1 MVLNIDIMASLSF
14 LFLLLIG
21 ELMDFINFVKDVD
34 ALEFTNPKED
44 LHLEFKTA
52 SWKLPQNIWETV
64 SSFSNTDGG
73 LIVLGVD
80 EPKSHHY
87 RIVGVDQPDDV
98 IKELFNGNSNSMII
112 NKPVIQDSDVKITT
126 FKGKTLIQIKI
137 FPAQFSDKPITF
149 KDKTYM
155 RTDDGDR
162 FATHDQLKYLYA
174 ESQDQVDTR
183 LLENFDWDSD
193 LNLED
198 LADYR
203 KKLEKVEDS
212 DSISKSDH
220 ELLIDIGVLRRDRRS
235 SSKECKLTEGGLL
248 FFGKFMSIMD
258 RFPRFQ
264 LDYTRYAKDGDTDWV
279 DRVSAGD
286 MNYPEMNIYSF
297 YNLVLPKITS
307 NINDKYVQD
316 EDLTRGSYVADLRSA
331 AKEALVNCL
340 MHAYYDGTIAIQI
353 EDRPSYWKF
362 TNPGDMRVS
371 RGSFL
376 RGQKSEVRNSEIATL
391 FRRIG
396 ISEKRASGGPRILR
410 AASRNHLMEPEIEI
424 DATNKITRIRIWKI
438 DIQTKIDDEMIL
450 DPTEKFIIDY
460 AIQKAEFSFSQMFK
474 SMNDKFGSN
483 STVRKRL
490 NNLLDEKILI
500 SEGNGKS
507 TVYKL
512 EKTSEQEQVDKIMK
526 LKNMEEKL

>member
-1 MVLNIDIMASLSF
+1 
-14 LFLLLIG
+14 
-21 ELMDFINFVKDVD
+21 MDFINFVKDVD
-34 ALEFTNPKED
+34 AIEFTTPKES
-44 LHLEFKTA
+44 LHLEFKKA
-52 SWKLPQNIWETV
+52 SWKLPKSIWETI

-80 EPKSHHY
+80 EPIPHHY
-87 RIVGVDQPDDV
+87 KIVGVDQPDDV
-98 IKELFNGNSNSMII
+98 IKELFNDNSNSTVI
-112 NKPVIQDSDVKITT
+112 NKPVIQNSDVKITT
-126 FKGKTLIQIKI
+126 FKGKRLIQIKI
-137 FPAQFSDKPITF
+137 FPAQFSDKPINA
-149 KDKTYM
+149 KGKTYM
-155 RTDDGDR
+155 RTDDGAR
-162 FATHDQLKYLYA
+162 LATHDQLKYLYA

-198 LADYR
+198 LSDYR
-203 KKLEKVEDS
+203 KKLEKLEDA
-212 DSISKSDH
+212 DSVSKLDR

-235 SSKECKLTEGGLL
+235 SNRNYKMTEGGLL

-264 LDYTRYAKDGDTDWV
+264 LDYTRYAKDGDTDWI

-297 YNLVLPKITS
+297 YNVVLPRIAS
-307 NINDKYVQD
+307 NINDKYTQD

-353 EDRPSYWKF
+353 EDRPSYWEF

-371 RGSFL
+371 RESFL

-396 ISEKRASGGPRILR
+396 ISEKKASGGPRILR

-424 DATNKITRIRIWKI
+424 DSTNKITKIRIWKI
-438 DIQTKIDDEMIL
+438 DIRTKIDDEMVL

-460 AIQKAEFSFSQMFK
+460 AIQKSKFSFSQMFK
-474 SMNDKFGSN
+474 DMNDKFESN
-483 STVRKRL
+483 STVRKRF
-490 NNLLDEKILI
+490 NHLLDEKLLV

-512 EKTSEQEQVDKIMK
+512 EKTSEQEQVDRIMR
-526 LKNMEEKL
+526 LKNMEKNL

>member
-1 MVLNIDIMASLSF
+1 
-14 LFLLLIG
+14 
-21 ELMDFINFVKDVD
+21 MDFINFVKDVG
-34 ALEFTNPKED
+34 ALEFTIPKED

-80 EPKSHHY
+80 EPQSHHY
-87 RIVGVDQPDDV
+87 KIVGVDQPDDV
-98 IKELFNGNSNSMII
+98 IKELFNSNNNPTVI
-112 NKPVIQDSDVKITT
+112 NKPVIQDSDVKVAK
-126 FKGKTLIQIKI
+126 FDGKTLIQIRI
-137 FPAQFSDKPITF
+137 LPAQFSDKPITY

-155 RTDDGDR
+155 RSDDGDR
-162 FATHDQLKYLYA
+162 LATHDQLKYLYA

-198 LADYR
+198 INDYR
-203 KKLEKVEDS
+203 KKLEKVEDA
-212 DSISKSDH
+212 DSISKSDY
-220 ELLIDIGVLRRDRRS
+220 ELLTDIGVLRRDRRS
-235 SSKECKLTEGGLL
+235 SSKERKLTEGGLL
-248 FFGKFMSIMD
+248 FLVKFMSIMD

-297 YNLVLPKITS
+297 YNIVLPKITS
-307 NINDKYVQD
+307 NINDKYIQD

-353 EDRPSYWKF
+353 EDRPSYWEF

-371 RGSFL
+371 RESFL

-424 DATNKITRIRIWKI
+424 DATNKITKIRIWKI
-438 DIQTKIDDEMIL
+438 DIRTKIDDEMVL

-460 AIQKAEFSFSQMFK
+460 AIQKSEFSFSQMFK
-474 SMNDKFGSN
+474 DMNDKFGSN

-490 NNLLDEKILI
+490 NHLIDEKILI

-512 EKTSEQEQVDKIMK
+512 EKTSEQEQVDKIMR

>member
-1 MVLNIDIMASLSF
+1 MN
-14 LFLLLIG
+14 
-21 ELMDFINFVKDVD
+21 FINFVKDIGS
-34 ALEFTNPKED
+34 LEFTTPKED
-44 LHLEFKTA
+44 LHLEFKKA
-52 SWKLPQNIWETV
+52 SWQLPKNIWETI

-80 EPKSHHY
+80 EPTPHHY
-87 RIVGVDQPDDV
+87 KIVGIDQPDEV
-98 IKELFNGNSNSMII
+98 IKELFNDNNNSTVI
-112 NKPVIQDSDVKITT
+112 NKPIIQNLDVKVST
-126 FKGKTLIQIKI
+126 FNGKILIQIKI
-137 FPAQFSDKPITF
+137 FPAQFSDKPIIV
-149 KDKTYM
+149 KGKIYM

-162 FATHDQLKYLYA
+162 LATHDQLKYLYA

-183 LLENFDWDSD
+183 LLENFDWKED

-198 LADYR
+198 LNDYR
-203 KKLEKVEDS
+203 KKLEKVEDA
-212 DSISKSDH
+212 DSLSKSDY
-220 ELLIDIGVLRRDRRS
+220 ELLTDIGVLRRDRRS
-235 SSKECKLTEGGLL
+235 SSKERKLTEGGLL
-248 FFGKFMSIMD
+248 FFGKFISIMD

-297 YNLVLPKITS
+297 YNIVLPKITS

-316 EDLTRGSYVADLRSA
+316 EELTRGSYVADLRSA

-353 EDRPSYWKF
+353 EDRPSYWEF

-371 RGSFL
+371 KESFL

-396 ISEKRASGGPRILR
+396 ISEKKASGGPRILR

-424 DATNKITRIRIWKI
+424 DSINKITKIRIWKI
-438 DIQTKIDDEMIL
+438 DIRTKIDDEMIL
-450 DPTEKFIIDY
+450 DPIEKFIIDY
-460 AIQKAEFSFSQMFK
+460 AIQKSEFRFSQMFNDMK
-474 SMNDKFGSN
+474 DKFGSN

-490 NNLLDEKILI
+490 NQLLDKKILI

-512 EKTSEQEQVDKIMK
+512 EKTSEQEQVDKIIQ
-526 LKNMEEKL
+526 LKNMEENLL